1 MQIYIERS
9 QFTGLG
15 LNFSIMVVEDR
26 IIFREKKRKLKAET

>member
-15 LNFSIMVVEDR
+15 LNFSIMVVEDSR
-26 IIFREKKRKLKAET
+26 IFRGKKTQAKS